1 MTDVIEAEGL
11 TKRFGTTQA
20 LAGVDFAAPA
30 GQVLALLGPNGAGKT
45 TAVRILAT
53 LLRPDGGRARI
64 AGYDVVDQAVEVRQ
78 LIALTGQF
86 ASVDDELTG
95 TENLIMIGRLLGL
108 SRLTARGRA
117 REMIER
123 FELTDAARRAV
134 KTYSGGM
141 RRRLDLAA
149 SLLGDPDVLFLD
161 EPTTGLDPRARNQV
175 WETIRRVVA
184 DGATVLLT
192 TQYLDEAD
200 ELADQIV
207 VIDHGLVVADGTPAE
222 LKARTGGQTLV
233 VRAADRAHA
242 EPVAAVVAEITGV
255 RPDVHHETGLVLAAA
270 GDPAMLSALVRRL
283 DEAGIVAAE
292 LGLRLPSLDEVFLTL
307 TGHPATSPSA
317 QDTGTDSD
325 DDQTPGRAA

>member
-242 EPVAAVVAEITGV
+242 APVAAVVAEITGV

-307 TGHPATSPSA
+307 TGHPA
-317 QDTGTDSD
+317 QDTGTDID

>member
-30 GQVLALLGPNGAGKT
+30 GKVLALLGPNGAGKT
-45 TAVRILAT
+45 TAVRILST

-123 FELTDAARRAV
+123 FELTDAAKRAV

-222 LKARTGGQTLV
+222 LKARIGGQTLV

-255 RPDVHHETGLVLAAA
+255 RPDVHGDTGLVLAAA

-307 TGHPATSPSA
+307 TGRPA